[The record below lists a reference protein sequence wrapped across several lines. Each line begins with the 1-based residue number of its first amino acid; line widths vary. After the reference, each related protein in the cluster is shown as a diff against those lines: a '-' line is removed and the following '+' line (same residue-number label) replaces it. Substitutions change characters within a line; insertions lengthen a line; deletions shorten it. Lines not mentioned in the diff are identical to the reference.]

1 MQNIDLKKNVL
12 KKKKKEN
19 NELNNASIKNRTFY
33 YFDDIIKFE
42 DFDSDNILLGQ
53 KSYENIL
60 VSDISYKILI
70 DAKLLRITFDEI
82 DGFIRVYDGTRY
94 LVLLGSEK
102 YNAIFNRIRY
112 LTGVKSGIT
121 CVFSDNYARI
131 NVDLYNSLYLEKTD
145 FS

>member
-1 MQNIDLKKNVL
+1 M
-12 KKKKKEN
+12 
-19 NELNNASIKNRTFY
+19 
-33 YFDDIIKFE
+33 
-42 DFDSDNILLGQ
+42 GQ

-60 VSDISYKILI
+60 VSDISYNILI

-121 CVFSDNYARI
+121 CVFSDNYERI